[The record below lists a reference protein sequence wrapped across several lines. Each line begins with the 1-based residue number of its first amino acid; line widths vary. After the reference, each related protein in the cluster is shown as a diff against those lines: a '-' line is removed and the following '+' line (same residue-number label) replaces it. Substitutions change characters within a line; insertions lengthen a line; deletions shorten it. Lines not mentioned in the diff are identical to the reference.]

1 MRRLQ
6 LTKKEA
12 STTVPQTPV
21 HGPGGMLGF
30 YGANPEIVSAM
41 AKPSGLYEVL
51 VNTPGGVRLSQFE
64 QEKYLI
70 LTGQTAGS
78 GSNPV
83 APCDDS
89 PVAGLLKTC
98 AQLFPFGRISQ
109 DSRTITLDQANLLLD
124 RSEPLDY
131 RLANQP
137 MAAVDPIVPSSPA
150 QMFQSDQAKAVL
162 EMGNEFERRIS
173 PKVWTANP
181 SNNTGSNGYMEP
193 YGLQF
198 LIQTGWRDVVTTTA
212 CPAADPL
219 YYNFNANVTA
229 DSAATVRRFVNVFR
243 DRRRLAE
250 KLGLSGVVFAWVM
263 PQALLD
269 QLADIWP
276 CNWPGTG
283 CTVPSNTAKNMDVR
297 WMQETA
303 DGMRSGRYLPIDG
316 VNVPVIVDDT
326 LPETYVDGD
335 TYTSDAYLLPMQVPA
350 LTGSN
355 GRAIFL
361 EFADMRK
368 SLAAELG
375 SEFILPGQFEVRGGG
390 RFLVFKKGAKNV
402 CVQFGMVARWRLVV
416 RTPFLCA
423 RIANLSYDF
432 TYHSRAWDPAG
443 NPTGYNFV
451 NGGATTRTAPT
462 VNAPRA

>member
-1 MRRLQ
+1 MRRLK
-6 LTKKEA
+6 LTTKEA
-12 STTVPQTPV
+12 STTVPATPV
-21 HGPGGMLGF
+21 HGPGGLLGF

-41 AKPSGLYEVL
+41 AKPKGLYEVL
-51 VNTPGGVRLSQFE
+51 LNTPGGVRLSQYE

-78 GSNPV
+78 GSNPT
-83 APCDDS
+83 APCDDA

-98 AQLFPFGRISQ
+98 AQMFPYGRISQ

-131 RLANQP
+131 RLANSP
-137 MAAVDPIVPSSPA
+137 MAAVEQIVPASPS
-150 QMFQSDQAKAVL
+150 QMFASDQAAAAL
-162 EMGNEFERRIS
+162 EMMNEFERRIS
-173 PKVWTANP
+173 PKVWTGNP

-219 YYNFNANVTA
+219 YHNFNANITT
-229 DSAATVRRFVNVFR
+229 DSAATVARFVNVYR
-243 DRRRLAE
+243 NRKRLAAQV
-250 KLGLSGVVFAWVM
+250 GLAGVVWAWVM
-263 PQALLD
+263 PQAMLD
-269 QLADIWP
+269 KLADVWP
-276 CNWPGTG
+276 CAWAFAG
-283 CTVPSNTAKNMDVR
+283 CTVPSGAQQTVDAR
-297 WMQETA
+297 WQRETS
-303 DGMRSGRYLPIDG
+303 DDMREMRYLPIDG

-326 LPETYVDGD
+326 LPETNVDGD
-335 TYTSDAYLLPMQVPA
+335 TYTSDAYLLPMSVPA

-361 EFADMRK
+361 EFADMRR
-368 SLAAELG
+368 SLAAEL
-375 SEFILPGQFEVRGGG
+375 SNEFVIPGQFEVRGGG
-390 RFLVFKKGAKNV
+390 RFLVYKKGAKNV
-402 CVQFGMVARWRLVV
+402 CVQFGMVGRYRLII

-423 RIANLSYDF
+423 RIANISYDF
-432 TYHSRAWDPAG
+432 VYHDRAWDPAG
-443 NPTGYNFV
+443 SPTGYNFV